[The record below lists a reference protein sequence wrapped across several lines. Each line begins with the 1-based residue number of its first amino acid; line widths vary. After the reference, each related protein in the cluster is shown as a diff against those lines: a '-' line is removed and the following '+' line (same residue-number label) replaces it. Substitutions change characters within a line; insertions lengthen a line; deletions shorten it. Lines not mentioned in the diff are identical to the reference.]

1 MFEKVQTLTIE
12 QFTIAFL
19 SNQPLKERVPLQ
31 ASSGNREKR
40 NQLLMHCEKISTFSS
55 RAKRAH
61 GREAPRKTQ
70 TRGSER
76 STENPTG
83 AEFWPKS
90 VPSGRRVLIL
100 VILGRLSKEE
110 IKRFSI
116 CFSNFQTQ
124 AHAGLNSEFLKFLRN
139 FNLKVYWT
147 RSERLQQKLVDS
159 VPSITLV
166 TLDQLTIVKTS
177 QHQLAEFDDLV
188 IVSKSVESF

>member
-1 MFEKVQTLTIE
+1 MIEKNQRLTNE
-12 QFTIAFL
+12 QFTIAFRRNSPLRERL
-19 SNQPLKERVPLQ
+19 SLEAP
-31 ASSGNREKR
+31 SDNREKIKR
-40 NQLLMHCEKISTFSS
+40 NVFILHCEKISTFSS
-55 RAKRAH
+55 RAKHAH

-116 CFSNFQTQ
+116 CFS
-124 AHAGLNSEFLKFLRN
+124 
-139 FNLKVYWT
+139 
-147 RSERLQQKLVDS
+147 
-159 VPSITLV
+159 
-166 TLDQLTIVKTS
+166 
-177 QHQLAEFDDLV
+177 
-188 IVSKSVESF
+188 SF